1 MGLVLKHVVHTKA
14 GTWHYRRRLPRDVTS
29 LVGKGEFKRLLGE
42 TEREALRNYPKVHAE
57 FERVVADARR
67 QETTASPVSATPMEL
82 HRMAEL
88 RARELAAMTVH
99 IGSRELLGSH
109 PDAVDVIRE
118 SYLSKQNRAAE
129 DEVETRAVAILSSGG
144 ELSRPIPTIED
155 ARKLYLKERVQ
166 GDINETA
173 KMARLNRA
181 MEHLAGASIGK
192 DRALTSLTREDARN
206 VRDHLERDRNVKRA
220 TVRRYINDLTAL
232 VNLGMI
238 EFGLRDAMSNPFQN
252 LSIRGGDASSTAAR
266 DERKPIPEAMIGPIR
281 ERIEAH
287 AGDELWHIWR
297 MVEGTGCRLGEV
309 AGLLLSDVMVGAAIP
324 YINLIPHP
332 HRRLKTAGSVRRVPL
347 IGDALKAARDA
358 VKAAGKGPA
367 LFPRYGRLR
376 GADAASQILMK
387 HVRTITDDPKI
398 VVHSLR
404 HRMEDRL
411 TLAGVSEFDR
421 NLILGHSSGG
431 MSERYGGP
439 DARLEVAERGLRAAL
454 SVGRKRR

>member
-1 MGLVLKHVVHTKA
+1 MGLVLKHVVQTKA
-14 GTWHYRRRLPRDVTS
+14 GTWHYRRRLPRDVTT

-57 FERVVADARR
+57 FERLVIDARR
-67 QETTASPVSATPMEL
+67 PETAASPASATPMEL

-118 SYLSKQNRAAE
+118 SYLSRQDRQ
-129 DEVETRAVAILSSGG
+129 DEVEDRAVAILSSGG
-144 ELSRPIPTIED
+144 KLSRPVPTIED
-155 ARKLYLKERVQ
+155 ARKLYLKERVE

-173 KMARLNRA
+173 KMARVNRN
-181 MEHLAGASIGK
+181 MEHLSAAGVGK
-192 DRALTSLTREDARN
+192 DRALTSLAREDARN
-206 VRDHLERDRNVKRA
+206 VRDYLVRDLGMKAA
-220 TVRRYINDLTAL
+220 TVRRYMNDIRA
-232 VNLGMI
+232 VINLGMT
-238 EFGLRDAMSNPFQN
+238 EFGLRDAMANPFQN
-252 LSIRGGDASSTAAR
+252 LPIRGAEASTTAAS
-266 DERKPIPEAMIGPIR
+266 DERKPIPETMISPLR
-281 ERIEAH
+281 QRIEAH
-287 AGDELWHIWR
+287 AGEDLWRIWR
-297 MVEGTGCRLGEV
+297 LVEGTGCRLGEV
-309 AGLLLSDVMVGAAIP
+309 AGLLLSDVMLDATIP
-324 YINLIPHP
+324 YINLVPHP

-347 IGDALKAARDA
+347 IGDALKAAREA

-367 LFPRYGRLR
+367 LFSSYGRLR
-376 GADAASQILMK
+376 GADTASASLMK
-387 HVRTITDDPKI
+387 HVRAITDDPKI

-439 DARLEVAERGLRAAL
+439 DARLEVAERGLKAAL
-454 SVGRKRR
+454 SVGRKGR